1 MSSAASQS
9 PGQGTPARE
18 NVLVVEDEV
27 PLLDVFVAALG
38 NEFNVVTAKSARE
51 ADARLQQEDFKV
63 ILADHLMPGE
73 NGLSLLIRTREMRP
87 HMQRILVTGF
97 LKADILLR
105 SVNEAGVFR
114 CLLKPV
120 SMAELVAVVRDAAK
134 AHDSSVAA
142 AR

>member
-1 MSSAASQS
+1 MNSAASQS
-9 PGQGTPARE
+9 AGQGRPALE

-38 NEFNVVTAKSARE
+38 NDFNVVTAKSARE
-51 ADARLQQEDFKV
+51 ADAKLQQEEFKV

-73 NGLSLLIRTREMRP
+73 NGLSLLIRAREMRP

-134 AHDSSVAA
+134 AHDSSVASA
-142 AR
+142 L